1 LIANHRPCFVAYG
14 AGDRFPFLVTALV
27 IALAERLRCAQGQNK
42 QKKHMPGML
51 RVLFTLLLMT
61 ASALAQ
67 GQAAVDVGSGCKFPD
82 SVRHSRPDAGQGA
95 TEIRVSVYLLDIPE
109 IDDAKESYV
118 ADIFLRYEWKDT
130 RLANGRDEPCIVPLG
145 DVWQPGVLVVNQRS
159 VQRLM
164 DEVVEVQPDGTVLY
178 VQRFYG
184 DFSVPLDLM
193 QFPFDKQKLPVTL
206 VARFAPDELKL
217 VVNETLFDVAEQLS
231 NPNWWIGPP
240 EGTSGE
246 YRVHPS
252 RSIAQLEILFPAVRR
267 PGFYIWKL
275 IVPLSFVVFMSWAT
289 FWLSPQNI
297 APRIGLS
304 ATSMLTLIAF
314 RFALGSTL
322 PPIPYLTE
330 FDVFIVGATLL
341 VFAALVEAVATT
353 ALWDKERRQLAH
365 RLNHWS
371 KVLFP
376 AVFAA
381 VLMFSFKSFAIPV

>member
-1 LIANHRPCFVAYG
+1 MF
-14 AGDRFPFLVTALV
+14 
-27 IALAERLRCAQGQNK
+27 RL
-42 QKKHMPGML
+42 
-51 RVLFTLLLMT
+51 LFTLLLMT

-67 GQAAVDVGSGCKFPD
+67 GQAELDAGSDCEFPD
-82 SVRHSRPDAGQGA
+82 SARHSRPGAGQGA
-95 TEIRVSVYLLDIPE
+95 TEIRVGVYLLDIPK
-109 IDDAKESYV
+109 IDDANESYL
-118 ADIFLRYEWKDT
+118 ADIFLRYDWNDA
-130 RLANGRDEPCIVPLG
+130 RLANGRDMPCTVPLAA
-145 DVWQPGVLVVNQRS
+145 VWHPGVLVVNRRS
-159 VQRLM
+159 VERLM
-164 DEVVEVQPDGTVLY
+164 DEVVEVQPDGAVRY

-184 DFSVPLDLM
+184 DFSAPLDLM
-193 QFPFDKQKLPVTL
+193 HFPFDKQKLPITL
-206 VARFAPDELKL
+206 VARFAPDQLKL
-217 VVNETLFDVAEQLS
+217 VASDTLFDTAEQLS
-231 NPNWWIGPP
+231 NPNWWIGAP

-246 YRVHPS
+246 YRVHPG
-252 RSIAQLEILFPAVRR
+252 RSIAQLEILFPAERR

-275 IVPLSFVVFMSWAT
+275 IVPLSFVVFMSWAA

-376 AVFAA
+376 LVFAG
-381 VLMFSFKSFAIPV
+381 VLVFSFKRFTFPM